1 MAILETKNLSY
12 TYAKGSPFSHAA
24 LKNVSVSFAQGELTA
39 IIGHTG
45 SGKSTLIQH
54 LNGLLK
60 PSEGQVLLNG
70 KDIWENPKEI
80 RNIRFQVGMVFQYP
94 EHQLFEDTV
103 FKDISFGP
111 KNMGLSEEEI
121 ANRVTQAADFAGL
134 SPDLLQKSPFDLS
147 GGEKRRVAIA
157 GVLAMRPKVLIL
169 DEPTAGLD
177 PAGRDALLEQINRYR
192 KQNDATVLLVSH
204 RMEDVAH
211 IADKVLVM
219 QDGEAVMYDTP
230 AAVFSQ
236 DTRLEKMGLTV
247 PSVTRIISLL
257 KEKGVEI
264 KEDVYTVEDAVS
276 VLCTLLKDKGVGEC

>member
-1 MAILETKNLSY
+1 MVILETKNLCY
-12 TYAKGSPFSHAA
+12 TYANGSPFAHAA
-24 LKNVSVSFAQGELTA
+24 LKNVSVSFEEGELTA

-60 PSEGQVLLNG
+60 PAEGQVLLNG
-70 KDIWENPKEI
+70 KDIWENPKNI
-80 RNIRFQVGMVFQYP
+80 RDIRFQVGMVFQYP

-103 FKDISFGP
+103 YKDISFGP
-111 KNMGLSEEEI
+111 KNMGLSEQEI
-121 ANRVTQAADFAGL
+121 ANRVKEAADFAGL

-157 GVLAMRPKVLIL
+157 GVLAMRPKVLVL

-177 PAGRDALLEQINRYR
+177 PAGRDALLDQIDRYR
-192 KQNDATVLLVSH
+192 KQNNATVLLVSH

-219 QDGEAVMYDTP
+219 QDGQAVMYDTP

-236 DTRLEKMGLTV
+236 DRQLESMGLTV
-247 PSVTRIISLL
+247 PSVTRVISLL
-257 KEKGVEI
+257 REKGVKIE
-264 KEDVYTVEDAVS
+264 ENAYTVEDAVS
-276 VLCTLLKDKGVGEC
+276 VLSALLQEKGVGKC